1 MTRWHDDTMTVLLC
15 KTMTKCQL
23 GSRMG
28 GGLYCRSILF
38 WLCFLSW
45 EWRGLTPAWPAVSPS
60 CHKLDDFWTR
70 WDKPGNSDTHA
81 KVVMTN
87 QPAWSHHNSIISWS
101 GITYI
106 AMMENIP
113 IYLTISTSLRSET
126 SSTGLY
132 WSSSELT
139 LERFLVK
146 LQPHTFMTNM
156 ETFWRKL
163 L

>member
-1 MTRWHDDTMTVLLC
+1 MTRWQCLCYCVKQWQNVSLAAGWEEDCTVGPYCSDCVFSAESDEGWHQPGLQCHHRVTNWMTFEQGEISLGTATPTPRLLWQ
-15 KTMTKCQL
+15 TNL
-23 GSRMG
+23 
-28 GGLYCRSILF
+28 
-38 WLCFLSW
+38 
-45 EWRGLTPAWPAVSPS
+45 
-60 CHKLDDFWTR
+60 
-70 WDKPGNSDTHA
+70 PG
-81 KVVMTN
+81 
-87 QPAWSHHNSIISWS
+87 PWSHHNSIISWS

-132 WSSSELT
+132 WSLSELT